1 MDSIREKRKMVA
13 ASKLDPAAVC
23 TLSRKGLGE
32 RMAWIRDEILPHAH
46 RTERLESGFAWD
58 LVMAPGLAEKLDQ
71 LIALERECCSGI
83 VFERSEASVS
93 GGLRLEV
100 RGIDP
105 DAPVFRTLHAQH
117 DDGSSEALIAVR
129 PTVRPPARRGVP

>member
-1 MDSIREKRKMVA
+1 MDSIPGKREMVA
-13 ASKLDPAAVC
+13 ASKLDPGVIC
-23 TLSRKGLGE
+23 TLSEKDLGE

-58 LVMAPGLAEKLDQ
+58 LVMAPGLAAKLDR

-93 GGLRLEV
+93 GRLRLEV

-105 DAPVFRTLHAQH
+105 EAPVFRALHAQH
-117 DDGSSEALIAVR
+117 DDGHTTGHER
-129 PTVRPPARRGVP
+129 ECE